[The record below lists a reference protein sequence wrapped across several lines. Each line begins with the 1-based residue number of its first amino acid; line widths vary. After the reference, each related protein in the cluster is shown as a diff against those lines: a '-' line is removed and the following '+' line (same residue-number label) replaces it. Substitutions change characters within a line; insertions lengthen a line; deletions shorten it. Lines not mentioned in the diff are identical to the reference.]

1 MIVAVALFELH
12 IEYAQSLK
20 DKRQVVRSLREKLRR
35 RFNCSA
41 NEVALQDLHQR
52 ARMALT
58 FVSHHRDAANALF
71 ESVQDFIE
79 SNTDAVVAGWT
90 TETLDFDE
98 GASLA

>member
-1 MIVAVALFELH
+1 VIVAVVLFELH

-52 ARMALT
+52 ARIGLS
-58 FVSHHRDAANALF
+58 FVSHHRDAANATL
-71 ESVQDFIE
+71 ESIQDFIE
-79 SNTDAVVAGWT
+79 SNTDAVVAGWMS
-90 TETLDFDE
+90 ENLKFDE
-98 GASLA
+98 EVTLS